1 MKMKIKKTNEHW
13 AQLKKDI
20 GRLSKLTGV
29 SDVRLIEIAVLLL
42 TEKINKELGK
52 FIEEND
58 NAK

>member
-1 MKMKIKKTNEHW
+1 MKIKKINTHW
-13 AQLKKDI
+13 TQLKKDI

-52 FIEEND
+52 FIEESD